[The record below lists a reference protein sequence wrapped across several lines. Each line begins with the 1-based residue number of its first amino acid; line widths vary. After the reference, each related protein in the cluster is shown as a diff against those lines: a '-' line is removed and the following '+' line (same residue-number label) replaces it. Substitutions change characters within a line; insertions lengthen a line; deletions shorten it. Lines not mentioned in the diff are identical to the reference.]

1 MSAAAK
7 ADGGARART
16 AGPAERSLPSVR
28 RTLLVSIGTLFLLAT
43 VALFFAARSY
53 GLRAAD
59 RSYDHLL
66 RASALSMADSVGFVQ
81 GQWQVDLPYA
91 ALDLLAMAPQD
102 RAFYRIAGP
111 DGQTITGYGDL
122 PAPPERP
129 AAGAGDGAAVFFDAT
144 YRGEAV
150 RFSVVPRYI
159 AGAAGS
165 GQVWVQVGQ
174 TRLARDALAADIV
187 WRATAGI
194 VGLMAGV
201 FLLLWLGVHRALRP
215 LARLEQELLARP
227 ASDLRPVATP
237 VPQELAQVVRAL
249 DGFMGRLAVNLDAL
263 RTFIAEAAHQ
273 MRTPLAAL
281 IAQAQEGLD
290 DDDPQAQRRS
300 LQAVERNATRL
311 RRLLNQLLSDASVA
325 HQGHL
330 QRFGRV
336 ELVALLRE
344 ALRDVV
350 PRAEPQPQVRLW
362 WGAEEEHLLPK
373 EELLAQYP
381 PALEAKNK
389 LKSFPPQAWVQG
401 DALMLR
407 EAFKNLVDNALRHG
421 RPEQGPIDVRVH
433 AAPLSPDG
441 LKASAP
447 GWRVAVTDHGPGVP
461 VGQQDRLFERFVRG
475 HGAAAGGAGLGLAI
489 VQRVVQSHGGRIDA
503 GNRPGGGWSVALWLP
518 GAAEDEGA
526 TAQEAAA

>member
-1 MSAAAK
+1 MPAGRSLP
-7 ADGGARART
+7 GT
-16 AGPAERSLPSVR
+16 APPMEAPRNLPSVR
-28 RTLLVSIGTLFLLAT
+28 RALLSSLCALFVLAT

-91 ALDLLAMAPQD
+91 ALDLLAMAPED
-102 RAFYRIAGP
+102 RAFYRIVGP
-111 DGQTITGYGDL
+111 DGRTITGYDDL
-122 PAPPERP
+122 PAPP
-129 AAGAGDGAAVFFDAT
+129 AQDGAGEAGGVAAFFDRA

-159 AGAAGS
+159 AGGAGS

-174 TRLARDALAADIV
+174 TRRARDALAGDIV

-194 VGLMAGV
+194 VVLMLGV

-215 LARLEQELLARP
+215 LARLEQELLARQ
-227 ASDLRPVATP
+227 ASDLRPVASP
-237 VPQELAQVVRAL
+237 VPQELAQVVQAL
-249 DGFMGRLAVNLDAL
+249 NGFMGRLSVNLDAL

-290 DDDPQAQRRS
+290 DDDPKAQRQS

-311 RRLLNQLLSDASVA
+311 RRLLNQLLADASVA

-330 QRFGRV
+330 QRFADV
-336 ELVALLRE
+336 DLLPLLRE

-350 PRAEPQPQVRLW
+350 PRAEPQPTVCLW
-362 WGAEEEHLLPK
+362 WAAAADGALPK

-381 PALEAKNK
+381 QALEAKNT
-389 LKSFPPQAWVQG
+389 PNPARHAWVHG

-407 EAFKNLVDNALRHG
+407 EAFKNLIDNALKHG
-421 RPEQGPIDVRVH
+421 RPDLGPIDVRVQ
-433 AAPLSPDG
+433 PQPDG
-441 LKASAP
+441 
-447 GWRVAVTDHGPGVP
+447 WCVTVTDHGPGVP
-461 VGQQDRLFERFVRG
+461 AGEQARLFERFVRG
-475 HGAAAGGAGLGLAI
+475 AGAAPGGAGLGLAI

-503 GNRPGGGWSVALWLP
+503 AHRPGGGWAMALVLP
-518 GAAEDEGA
+518 RADGP
-526 TAQEAAA
+526 AQEGTP

>member
-1 MSAAAK
+1 MPGAAASVPV
-7 ADGGARART
+7 APTDASRHVLRG
-16 AGPAERSLPSVR
+16 SLPSVR
-28 RTLLVSIGTLFLLAT
+28 RALLSSIGALFLLAT
-43 VALFFAARSY
+43 VVLFFAARGY

-102 RAFYRIAGP
+102 RAFYRIVGP
-111 DGQTITGYGDL
+111 DGRTITGYDDL
-122 PAPPERP
+122 PAPPGLV
-129 AAGAGDGAAVFFDAT
+129 AGRFPGGAQDGAAFFDLA
-144 YRGEAV
+144 YRGETV

-159 AGAAGS
+159 VGGAGS

-174 TRLARDALAADIV
+174 TRLARDALASDIV

-194 VGLMAGV
+194 VVLMLGV
-201 FLLLWLGVHRALRP
+201 FLLLWWGVHRALRP
-215 LARLEQELLARP
+215 LARLEQELLSRP
-227 ASDLRPVATP
+227 ASDLRPLASP

-249 DGFMGRLAVNLDAL
+249 DGFMGRLSVNLDAL

-336 ELVALLRE
+336 DLLALWRE

-350 PRAEPQPQVRLW
+350 PRAEPQPVVRLW
-362 WGAEEEHLLPK
+362 WCELDDADCQK

-381 PALEAKNK
+381 SALEAKNTPN
-389 LKSFPPQAWVQG
+389 FGRHAWAWG

-421 RPEQGPIDVRVH
+421 RPDLGPVDVRLQ
-433 AAPLSPDG
+433 AEAE
-441 LKASAP
+441 

-461 VGQQDRLFERFVRG
+461 PEQHGRLFERFVRG
-475 HGAAAGGAGLGLAI
+475 SGAAAGGAGLGLAI
-489 VQRVVQSHGGRIDA
+489 VLRAVQSHDGRIDA
-503 GNRPGGGWSVALWLP
+503 ANREGGGWSVVLWLP
-518 GAAEDEGA
+518 HAAASHAAEA
-526 TAQEAAA
+526 RP